1 MPYVKNLVI
10 SGGGIKGIGFLGI
23 LKYLNEYKLLDNV
36 ESYTG
41 TSIGSIISLLLIIE
55 YTNEEI
61 YEFCKFFNW
70 DKVISN
76 VDIDKFI
83 TNYGFESSYKFVY
96 VIRRLLENKNIPENI
111 TFKELYERYNK
122 ELNITGVCLSDN
134 KLYYFN
140 KELTPDM
147 KILIAINIS
156 CNIPI
161 LFEPVKYDNK
171 LWADGGLLENYAINY
186 YKSDIEN
193 TLGMCI
199 FDECQKEENRNDNVI
214 DFMFNLVKCVAYGS
228 NNMNICNYRNNTI
241 TLSCDF
247 DSYGTLSASLSETNE
262 LYDLGYNC
270 AKKQHYIIEKFI
282 KHKSDIIDKVN
293 DNLKRQLEDDM
304 EIIFQEKENTF
315 SDESSENIS
324 DSIYDFYMEETS
336 SSDS

>member
-1 MPYVKNLVI
+1 
-10 SGGGIKGIGFLGI
+10 
-23 LKYLNEYKLLDNV
+23 
-36 ESYTG
+36 
-41 TSIGSIISLLLIIE
+41 
-55 YTNEEI
+55 
-61 YEFCKFFNW
+61 
-70 DKVISN
+70 
-76 VDIDKFI
+76 
-83 TNYGFESSYKFVY
+83 
-96 VIRRLLENKNIPENI
+96 
-111 TFKELYERYNK
+111 
-122 ELNITGVCLSDN
+122 
-134 KLYYFN
+134 
-140 KELTPDM
+140 
-147 KILIAINIS
+147 
-156 CNIPI
+156 
-161 LFEPVKYDNK
+161 
-171 LWADGGLLENYAINY
+171 
-186 YKSDIEN
+186 
-193 TLGMCI
+193 MCI